1 MPVPATIIEKGVE
14 LGQVIGLQLT
24 GELYDWQVMETDQRV
39 GSNSDVKPEAS
50 KSNPEELMTDGTDN
64 VEMAVVEADQRV
76 GLGVSIGPRVSK
88 GIAMAM
94 SKTVTEDNID
104 MEVSIIAER
113 LDITQTESQR
123 PQPHPRSVRKV
134 NEM

>member
-1 MPVPATIIEKGVE
+1 
-14 LGQVIGLQLT
+14 
-24 GELYDWQVMETDQRV
+24 METDQRV
-39 GSNSDVKPEAS
+39 GSNSDVEPKVS

-88 GIAMAM
+88 GIAMVM

-113 LDITQTESQR
+113 LDITQTVPPPPPSGIE
-123 PQPHPRSVRKV
+123 VG
-134 NEM
+134 

>member
-1 MPVPATIIEKGVE
+1 MIIRNLNNTLIK
-14 LGQVIGLQLT
+14 L
-24 GELYDWQVMETDQRV
+24 D
-39 GSNSDVKPEAS
+39 SNSDVEPEVS

-113 LDITQTESQR
+113 LDKTQTVYPFMGNQIGF
-123 PQPHPRSVRKV
+123 
-134 NEM
+134 